1 MARTMKRVRKKG
13 DVEYRFVIDAYTPT
27 TMPMARLAEYM
38 RELALIM
45 GEPSAVHF
53 QRLQRGSTAILSTVE
68 REAAPKV
75 HQRVHAVRRG
85 EGPKEA
91 REGYRTINRLL
102 RADNGV
108 GYLREAKTRGVVIK
122 FPGRDEVP
130 EEFTAVRQHGSVDGI
145 VTGVRG
151 KDQTI
156 HFTLLT
162 EGQQL
167 SGFQTRNTALA
178 KKLAAKF
185 REPVRLF
192 GKGKWARDAEG
203 NWSLL
208 DFRVE
213 SFEGLDDAT
222 LSTVLSELRAIP
234 AQWDDEAYHELKLM
248 RNGPRDKGN
257 GGH

>member
-1 MARTMKRVRKKG
+1 MPRKRVSKSG
-13 DVEYRFVIDAYTPT
+13 QFEYRFVIDAYTPA

-38 RELALIM
+38 RELAQIM
-45 GEPSAVHF
+45 GEPDAVHF
-53 QRLQRGSTAILSTVE
+53 RRLQRGSTAVVSRVE
-68 REAAPKV
+68 REAVPKV
-75 HQRVHAVRRG
+75 RERVSAVRRG

-108 GYLREAKTRGVVIK
+108 GYLQETKTRATVIK

-130 EEFTAVRQHGSVDGI
+130 EEFTAVRQHGSIDGI
-145 VTGVRG
+145 VTGIRG

-156 HFTLLT
+156 HFTLLS

-167 SGFQTRNTALA
+167 SGIYTKNAALA
-178 KKLAAKF
+178 KQLAAKF

-192 GKGKWARDAEG
+192 GRGRWARDAEG
-203 NWSLL
+203 NWTLIDFKVESFDSLL
-208 DFRVE
+208 DIP
-213 SFEGLDDAT
+213 
-222 LSTVLSELRAIP
+222 LSAALAEMRSIP
-234 AQWDDEAYHELKLM
+234 TEWGDEAYGDLKM
-248 RNGPRDKGN
+248 IRHGPKDKRN